1 MDWIDKPLHAS
12 NHKNG
17 EEVIKC
23 NFFLKYPYII
33 QQPGNENSQIYW
45 V

>member
-1 MDWIDKPLHAS
+1 MWLT
-12 NHKNG
+12 
-17 EEVIKC
+17 C

-33 QQPGNENSQIYW
+33 QQTENKNTQYRNQQGN

>member
-12 NHKNG
+12 NHKN